1 MQFGTSECLAH
12 WARYRPNAPAVFH
25 NGHICSF
32 RELDSRVSLLAT
44 RLATEAARSH
54 RTAIATR
61 AKLDTFVAMLAAVRA
76 GHSAVL
82 INTGLPP
89 ATIETNLH
97 DASPDV
103 VVGDTSTASIAALV
117 ATSNWVLISD
127 ILESTAS
134 GVGSFPEAQGEQ
146 EWGVFFSSG
155 TTGTPKAIERSHHSV
170 ITELIGWCLE
180 LSLNRQSAF
189 YIGRPVFYTGG
200 AVLSLATLL
209 NGGASILNDVA
220 DESDFAA
227 IWEDYQKVLAS
238 VPVTIAFFIPDQL
251 RTFMRLAAGAVH
263 SPLAADCIL
272 VMGGAISGAEKVEA
286 NRLLGSRIVESWG
299 NSESLGTITEPED
312 LVSRPGSIGRPFLGD
327 YMCIVDDD
335 GRTLGPGELGHIAGG
350 LEAGFNAYSNRP
362 RETQQARRFDLIVS
376 EDLGLVDSEGYF
388 YVKGRI
394 QESFILNDQTYFT
407 SAIESDLRS
416 DQDVLDCC
424 VVAQP
429 THEGGVNMSAL
440 IVASKDARLPSL
452 QEAVRERITA
462 SLGPTKPRV
471 TTIII
476 SAIPRLPSGKVD
488 RVTAAQLA
496 ARKASDFSNPGGAGR
511 D

>member
-25 NGHICSF
+25 NGHMCSF
-32 RELDSRVSLLAT
+32 RELDRRVSVLAT
-44 RLATEAARSH
+44 RLATEAARSN

-76 GHSAVL
+76 GRSAVL

-89 ATIETNLH
+89 ATIQTNLR
-97 DASPDV
+97 DASPDII
-103 VVGDTSTASIAALV
+103 VGDTSTASIAALV
-117 ATSNWVLISD
+117 GCTSWVLISEVP
-127 ILESTAS
+127 ESTTS
-134 GVGSFPEAQGEQ
+134 GAGGFPEAQGEQ

-180 LSLNRQSAF
+180 LSLNRQSVF

-209 NGGASILNDVA
+209 NGGATILNDVS
-220 DESDFAA
+220 DETDFEA
-227 IWEDYQKVLAS
+227 IWKDYQRVLAS

-251 RTFMRLAAGAVH
+251 RTFMRLAAGGVH

-272 VMGGAISGAEKVEA
+272 VMGGPVSGAEKVDA

-312 LVSRPGSIGRPFLGD
+312 LNSRPGSIGRPFLGD

-350 LEAGFNAYSNRP
+350 LEAGFKAYSNRP
-362 RETQQARRFDLIVS
+362 HETQQARRFDLIV
-376 EDLGLVDSEGYF
+376 V
-388 YVKGRI
+388 
-394 QESFILNDQTYFT
+394 
-407 SAIESDLRS
+407 SAGIKHPQYCRF
-416 DQDVLDCC
+416 C
-424 VVAQP
+424 
-429 THEGGVNMSAL
+429 
-440 IVASKDARLPSL
+440 R
-452 QEAVRERITA
+452 
-462 SLGPTKPRV
+462 
-471 TTIII
+471 
-476 SAIPRLPSGKVD
+476 
-488 RVTAAQLA
+488 
-496 ARKASDFSNPGGAGR
+496 
-511 D
+511 